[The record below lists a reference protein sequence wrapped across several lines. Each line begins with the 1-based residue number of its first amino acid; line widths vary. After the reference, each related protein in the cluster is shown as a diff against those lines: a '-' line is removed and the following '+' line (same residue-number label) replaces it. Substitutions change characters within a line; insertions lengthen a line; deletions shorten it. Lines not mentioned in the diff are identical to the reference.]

1 MVRFFGS
8 LVAIFLSATV
18 ANAQAQ
24 VTLTM
29 DHLKLS
35 ELINIMRTEGLK
47 YAATLNTEM
56 LNGQGGAVWED
67 QIDAIYDTQLMSEVV
82 RKEIATIPE
91 NQLRQI
97 NQFYSG
103 NLGAKIVDLEI
114 SARNAMAENDIKNI
128 AEDNYQV
135 ALAQDPK
142 SLLQVNLI
150 VREGDLIERNVTAA
164 LTSNY
169 RFYLGLV
176 DGGSFDASEQEVIE
190 QTWEQEDEI
199 RLDTV
204 KWMMGYLLLSYQSL
218 DEAEMVELIN
228 FMKTKAGRALNAAIF
243 DGFGAMYGDI
253 SYTLGRAVALNMVA
267 SDL

>member
-1 MVRFFGS
+1 MVRFFGN
-8 LVAIFLSATV
+8 LVVIFLSATV

-24 VTLTM
+24 VTLAM
-29 DHLKLS
+29 DHLELS
-35 ELINIMRTEGLK
+35 ELIHIMRTEGLE

-91 NQLRQI
+91 NQLREI
-97 NQFYSG
+97 NQFYGS

-114 SARNAMAENDIKNI
+114 AARNAMTDNDIKNI
-128 AEDNYQV
+128 AEDNYQIV
-135 ALAQDPK
+135 LAKDPK
-142 SLLQVNLI
+142 SLLQVNLM
-150 VREGDLIERNVTAA
+150 VSEGDLLEQNVTAA

-190 QTWEQEDEI
+190 QTWEQEDDI

-218 DEAEMVELIN
+218 DEAEMI
-228 FMKTKAGRALNAAIF
+228 
-243 DGFGAMYGDI
+243 
-253 SYTLGRAVALNMVA
+253 
-267 SDL
+267 

>member
-1 MVRFFGS
+1 MVRFFGN
-8 LVAIFLSATV
+8 LVVIFLSATV

-35 ELINIMRTEGLK
+35 ELIHIMRSEGLE
-47 YAATLNTEM
+47 YAATLNIEM
-56 LNGQGGAVWED
+56 LNGQGSAVWED
-67 QIDAIYDTQLMSEVV
+67 QIGAIYDTQLMSEVV

-97 NQFYSG
+97 NQFYGS

-114 SARNAMAENDIKNI
+114 AARIAMTDNDIRNI
-128 AEDNYQV
+128 AEDNYQI

-150 VREGDLIERNVTAA
+150 VSEGDLIERNVTAA

-199 RLDTV
+199 RLNTV

-218 DEAEMVELIN
+218 DEAEMIELIN
-228 FMKTKAGRALNAAIF
+228 FKKTRAGRALNAAIF

-253 SYTLGRAVALNMVA
+253 SYTLGRAVALNIVVP
-267 SDL
+267 DL

>member
-1 MVRFFGS
+1 M
-8 LVAIFLSATV
+8 

-35 ELINIMRTEGLK
+35 ELINIMRTEGLE

-97 NQFYSG
+97 NQFYGS

-114 SARNAMAENDIKNI
+114 AARNAMTDNDIKNI
-128 AEDNYQV
+128 AEDNYQI

-150 VREGDLIERNVTAA
+150 VSEGDLIEQKC
-164 LTSNY
+164 
-169 RFYLGLV
+169 
-176 DGGSFDASEQEVIE
+176 DGRTHV
-190 QTWEQEDEI
+190 
-199 RLDTV
+199 
-204 KWMMGYLLLSYQSL
+204 
-218 DEAEMVELIN
+218 
-228 FMKTKAGRALNAAIF
+228 
-243 DGFGAMYGDI
+243 
-253 SYTLGRAVALNMVA
+253 
-267 SDL
+267 

>member
-1 MVRFFGS
+1 M
-8 LVAIFLSATV
+8 
-18 ANAQAQ
+18 
-24 VTLTM
+24 
-29 DHLKLS
+29 
-35 ELINIMRTEGLK
+35 
-47 YAATLNTEM
+47 
-56 LNGQGGAVWED
+56 
-67 QIDAIYDTQLMSEVV
+67 
-82 RKEIATIPE
+82 
-91 NQLRQI
+91 
-97 NQFYSG
+97 
-103 NLGAKIVDLEI
+103 
-114 SARNAMAENDIKNI
+114 
-128 AEDNYQV
+128 
-135 ALAQDPK
+135 
-142 SLLQVNLI
+142 
-150 VREGDLIERNVTAA
+150 TAA

-218 DEAEMVELIN
+218 DEAEMIELIN
-228 FMKTKAGRALNAAIF
+228 FMKTRAGRALNAAIF

>member
-1 MVRFFGS
+1 MVRFFGN
-8 LVAIFLSATV
+8 LVVIFLSATV

-35 ELINIMRTEGLK
+35 ELIHIMRSEGLE
-47 YAATLNTEM
+47 YAATLNIEM
-56 LNGQGGAVWED
+56 LNGQGSAVWED
-67 QIDAIYDTQLMSEVV
+67 QIGAIYDTQLMSEVV

-97 NQFYSG
+97 NQFYGS

-114 SARNAMAENDIKNI
+114 AARIAMTDNDIRNI
-128 AEDNYQV
+128 AEDNYQI

-150 VREGDLIERNVTAA
+150 VSEGDLIERNVTAA

-218 DEAEMVELIN
+218 DEAEMIEFIN
-228 FMKTKAGRALNAAIF
+228 FMKTRAGRALNAAIF

-253 SYTLGRAVALNMVA
+253 SYTLGRAVALNIVVP
-267 SDL
+267 DL

>member
-1 MVRFFGS
+1 MVRFFGN
-8 LVAIFLSATV
+8 LVVIFLSATV
-18 ANAQAQ
+18 TNAQAQ

-35 ELINIMRTEGLK
+35 ELIHIMRSEGLE
-47 YAATLNTEM
+47 YAATLNIEM
-56 LNGQGGAVWED
+56 LNGQGSAVWED
-67 QIDAIYDTQLMSEVV
+67 QIGAIYDTQLMSEVV

-97 NQFYSG
+97 NQFYGS

-114 SARNAMAENDIKNI
+114 AARIAMTDNDIRNI
-128 AEDNYQV
+128 AEDNYQI

-150 VREGDLIERNVTAA
+150 VSEGDLIERNVTAA

-190 QTWEQEDEI
+190 QTWEQEDDI

-218 DEAEMVELIN
+218 DEAEMIEFIN
-228 FMKTKAGRALNAAIF
+228 FMKTRAGRALNAAIF

-253 SYTLGRAVALNMVA
+253 SYTLGRAVALNIVVP
-267 SDL
+267 DL

>member
-1 MVRFFGS
+1 MVRFFGN
-8 LVAIFLSATV
+8 LVAVFLFATV

-29 DHLKLS
+29 DHLELS
-35 ELINIMRTEGLK
+35 ELIHIMRTEGLE

-97 NQFYSG
+97 NQFYGS

-114 SARNAMAENDIKNI
+114 AARNAMTDSDIKNI
-128 AEDNYQV
+128 AEDNYQI
-135 ALAQDPK
+135 ALAKDPK
-142 SLLQVNLI
+142 SLLQVNLM
-150 VREGDLIERNVTAA
+150 VSEGDLIEQNVTAA

-176 DGGSFDASEQEVIE
+176 DGGSLDASEK
-190 QTWEQEDEI
+190 
-199 RLDTV
+199 R
-204 KWMMGYLLLSYQSL
+204 SL
-218 DEAEMVELIN
+218 NKLGN
-228 FMKTKAGRALNAAIF
+228 KKTKYA
-243 DGFGAMYGDI
+243 
-253 SYTLGRAVALNMVA
+253 
-267 SDL
+267 

>member
-1 MVRFFGS
+1 MVRFFGN
-8 LVAIFLSATV
+8 LVVIFLSATV

-35 ELINIMRTEGLK
+35 ELIHIMRSEGLE
-47 YAATLNTEM
+47 YAATLNIEM
-56 LNGQGGAVWED
+56 LNGQGSAVWED
-67 QIDAIYDTQLMSEVV
+67 QIGAIYDTQLMSEVV

-97 NQFYSG
+97 NQFYGS

-114 SARNAMAENDIKNI
+114 AARIAMTDNDIRNI
-128 AEDNYQV
+128 AEDNYQI

-150 VREGDLIERNVTAA
+150 VSEGDLIERNVTAA

-190 QTWEQEDEI
+190 QTWEQEDDI

-218 DEAEMVELIN
+218 DEAEMIEFIN
-228 FMKTKAGRALNAAIF
+228 FMKTRAGRALNAAIF

-253 SYTLGRAVALNMVA
+253 SYTLGRAVALNIVVP
-267 SDL
+267 DL

>member
-8 LVAIFLSATV
+8 LFAILLSATV

-35 ELINIMRTEGLK
+35 ELINIMRTEGLE
-47 YAATLNTEM
+47 YTVTMNTEM

-91 NQLRQI
+91 TQLRQI
-97 NQFYSG
+97 NQFYGS

-114 SARNAMAENDIKNI
+114 AARNAMTDNDIKNI
-128 AEDNYQV
+128 AEDNYQI
-135 ALAQDPK
+135 ALAQDPQ
-142 SLLQVNLI
+142 SLLQLNVI
-150 VREGDLIERNVTAA
+150 VSEGDLIEKNVTAA

-176 DGGSFDASEQEVIE
+176 DEGSFDASEQEVIE

-218 DEAEMVELIN
+218 DEAEMIELIN
-228 FMKTKAGRALNAAIF
+228 FMKTRAGRALNAAIF